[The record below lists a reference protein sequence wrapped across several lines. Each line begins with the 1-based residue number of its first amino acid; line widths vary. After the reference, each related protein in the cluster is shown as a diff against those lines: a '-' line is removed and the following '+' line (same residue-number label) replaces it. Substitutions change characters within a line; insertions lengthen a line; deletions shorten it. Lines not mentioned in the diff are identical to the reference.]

1 MNGKRYYT
9 LFVTALMFLMI
20 GIKGLGYH
28 SFTHSQDEDT
38 LQCEL
43 CVFVVE
49 QDTEEFNTPAHADF
63 SPAVFVL
70 VSSDESLTTDSINEG
85 RPIPYAL
92 FSRPPPVLV

>member
-9 LFVTALMFLMI
+9 LIATAFLFLMI

-28 SFTHSQDEDT
+28 SFTHGQDEDT

-43 CVFVVE
+43 CVFVAQQE
-49 QDTEEFNTPAHADF
+49 AEEFSTPTKVEF
-63 SPAVFVL
+63 SPAVYIMVR
-70 VSSDESLTTDSINEG
+70 SSETLTTDTIDEG
-85 RPIPYAL
+85 RLTPDAL